1 VVSPSWQ
8 LCKYLRNDTRNAIGD
23 AKRGVLAELPP
34 GIVQGKGA
42 ETAAA
47 RTVKKKK
54 CTGSPLSPRLRKRP
68 DSKKEIAKLLIQVLT
83 YLYSSDDVFAKNGK
97 SGLTKI

>member
-1 VVSPSWQ
+1 MVSPSWQ

-23 AKRGVLAELPP
+23 AKRGVLAALPP
-34 GIVQGKGA
+34 GIVQGEGA

-54 CTGSPLSPRLRKRP
+54 LRNSSSRY
-68 DSKKEIAKLLIQVLT
+68 LRV
-83 YLYSSDDVFAKNGK
+83 LYSSDDVFAKNGK

>member
-1 VVSPSWQ
+1 MVSPSWQ

-34 GIVQGKGA
+34 GIVQGEGA

-54 CTGSPLSPRLRKRP
+54 CTGFPPFAPTSKAPRLQKRNCETP
-68 DSKKEIAKLLIQVLT
+68 HPGT
-83 YLYSSDDVFAKNGK
+83 YVLYSSDDVFAKNGK